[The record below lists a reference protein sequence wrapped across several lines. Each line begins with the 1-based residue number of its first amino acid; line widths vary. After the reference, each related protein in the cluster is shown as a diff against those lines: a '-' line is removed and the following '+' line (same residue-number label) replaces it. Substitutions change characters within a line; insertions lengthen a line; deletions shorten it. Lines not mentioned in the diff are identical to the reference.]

1 MRTSTC
7 ADTLSEMMERASVKK
22 RRNRTKQQLSLEE
35 RLSLCSERWKREA
48 DESGSSEIQGAWQER
63 ARSAE
68 AARGIIA
75 WLQDRE
81 SSR

>member
-1 MRTSTC
+1 M
-7 ADTLSEMMERASVKK
+7 KK

-48 DESGSSEIQGAWQER
+48 EQSGSSEIQGVWQER

-68 AARGIIA
+68 AARGMIA
-75 WLQDRE
+75 WLQERE
-81 SSR
+81 GSH

>member
-1 MRTSTC
+1 M
-7 ADTLSEMMERASVKK
+7 KK
-22 RRNRTKQQLSLEE
+22 RRNRTRQQLSLEE

-48 DESGSSEIQGAWQER
+48 DESGNVEIRGVWQER

-75 WLQDRE
+75 WLQERE
-81 SSR
+81 NSR

>member
-1 MRTSTC
+1 MPTGTS
-7 ADTLSEMMERASVKK
+7 AASLFEATGRIIVKK
-22 RRNRTKQQLSLEE
+22 RRNRTRQQLSLEE

-48 DESGSSEIQGAWQER
+48 DESGNVEIRGVWQER

-75 WLQDRE
+75 WLQERE
-81 SSR
+81 NSR